1 MQSYERLLLANR
13 AWVKE
18 RVKVRPDYF
27 TRSADT
33 QTPELL
39 WIGCSDS
46 RVPSEEITGAEPGE
60 LFVQR
65 NVANLV
71 LETDFNLFA
80 VLQYSVEVL
89 KVKHIIVCGHYNC
102 GGVKHAMAQHGFGPI
117 KKWLGPLKDL
127 YLLHKDQI
135 ESITDPQGRWDR
147 LVEINVAE
155 QVKNLAKTNIIQR
168 SWIDERRPIL
178 HGWIYNLR
186 TGYLRELTRMQ
197 AGENLNE
204 AYHFQVQPQA
214 GD

>member
-1 MQSYERLLLANR
+1 MESYERLLLANR

-18 RVKVRPDYF
+18 RVKVRSDYF
-27 TRSADT
+27 ARSADT

-102 GGVKHAMAQHGFGPI
+102 GGVKHAMTQHGFGPI

-155 QVKNLAKTNIIQR
+155 QVKNLAKTDIIQR
-168 SWIDERRPIL
+168 AWSDKRLPIL

-186 TGYLRELTRMQ
+186 TGYLHGLTLVQ
-197 AGENLNE
+197 AGDNRNE
-204 AYHFQVQPQA
+204 AYHFQTQRQA

>member
-1 MQSYERLLLANR
+1 MEPYERLLLANR

-18 RVKVRPDYF
+18 RVKIQSDYF
-27 TRSADT
+27 ARRADT
-33 QTPELL
+33 QTPEFL

-71 LETDFNLFA
+71 VETDVNLFA

-89 KVKHIIVCGHYNC
+89 KVKNIIVCGHYNC
-102 GGVKHAMAQHGFGPI
+102 GGIKHAMAQHSFGPVST
-117 KKWLGPLKDL
+117 WLGPLKEL
-127 YLLHKDQI
+127 YLLHKNEI

-155 QVKNLAKTNIIQR
+155 QVKNLAKTDIVQR
-168 SWIDERRPIL
+168 AWLDQRRPIL

-186 TGYLRELTRMQ
+186 TGYLNELTRMQ
-197 AGENLNE
+197 AGDKFSEP
-204 AYHFQVQPQA
+204 YHFQAQRQA